1 MGEKLRSFLQ
11 LTIVILL
18 ILLVV
23 STAVAAAEYLPAAS
37 PGTTLAS
44 QGALLNSSSFQSQSP
59 LSQGPGEGHAGMSPQ
74 ERLKHPPMSDPPTQL
89 ELGHSEYWMSCMVC
103 HGDRGQGLTEE
114 WRSVLDPADMN
125 CWQSKCHAPNHPPEG
140 FEIPR
145 QSPMVIGTGA
155 LTGYETAADLFEL
168 ISVDMPWAFPGLFD
182 DETYW
187 NLTAFLA
194 DANNV
199 DLGTEPLSPDN
210 ADDILIMPDL
220 VQTHHTTVEVER
232 IMAGVV
238 TGLLLGA
245 ALLYGFV
252 RAL

>member
-1 MGEKLRSFLQ
+1 MHKKPILRGA
-11 LTIVILL
+11 VAVPVVLL
-18 ILLVV
+18 LL
-23 STAVAAAEYLPAAS
+23 STAVAAAGHLPAVSA
-37 PGTTLAS
+37 GTTQPL
-44 QGALLNSSSFQSQSP
+44 QRALLNGGSYQSQSP
-59 LSQGPGEGHAGMSPQ
+59 LSQGPGETHTGMTPQ
-74 ERLKHPPMSDPPTQL
+74 ERLEHPTMSDPPTQV
-89 ELGHSEYWMSCMVC
+89 ELGHGEYWMSCMVC

-155 LTGYETAADLFEL
+155 LTGYQTADDLFEY
-168 ISVDMPWAFPGLFD
+168 IRVRMPWAFPGLFD

-187 NLTAFLA
+187 NLTTFLA
-194 DANNV
+194 DANNI
-199 DLGTEPLSPDN
+199 DLGPEPLGPDN
-210 ADDILIMPDL
+210 AKDLLIVPQL
-220 VQTHHTTVEVER
+220 VQTHRTDLQVER
-232 IMAGVV
+232 ILAGVV

-245 ALLYGFV
+245 ALLYGFI